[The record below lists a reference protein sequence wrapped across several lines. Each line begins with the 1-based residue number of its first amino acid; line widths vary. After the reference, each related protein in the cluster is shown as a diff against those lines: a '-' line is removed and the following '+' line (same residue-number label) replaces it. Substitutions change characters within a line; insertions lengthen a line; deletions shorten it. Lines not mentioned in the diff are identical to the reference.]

1 MTDDQTLKKIL
12 WKIWDRA
19 RERER
24 ERDRKTDTE
33 KMETER
39 DFYVS
44 LPADSL
50 EHNEVVHSKH
60 FQRKIIRTY

>member
-1 MTDDQTLKKIL
+1 MKNMRQS
-12 WKIWDRA
+12 
-19 RERER
+19 ERER